1 MATVCAPNVYC
12 IAIIVLWDW
21 FMLWLNGKIYDK
33 LNDYKFLHIKCSCSC
48 SEKRKITKRH
58 VLLNW
63 MRAGRNL
70 PRVDINTR
78 CKKMLSCTKSCEIAY
93 VDVICHFISNL
104 KYQKCSWN
112 VLNCK
117 TMNAKI
123 LVVKIRLFLTKEYG
137 I

>member
-21 FMLWLNGKIYDK
+21 FMLWLIGKIYDK

-93 VDVICHFISNL
+93 VDGYLSFHIKLEIPEMFMKCFKLQNYEREDIS
-104 KYQKCSWN
+104 
-112 VLNCK
+112 CK
-117 TMNAKI
+117 N
-123 LVVKIRLFLTKEYG
+123 
-137 I
+137 